1 MSKGFV
7 HRYIP
12 NTAPGVREAMLKA
25 IGFNSVDQIY
35 EEIPEVLRFKGELN
49 IPKEPVS
56 ELEVASRIRA
66 MLAKNKTT
74 DELLSFLGAGCWPH
88 YVPALCG
95 EIISRSEFLTAYAG
109 AEATD
114 HGRYQ
119 SIFEFQ
125 SMMGDLLAMDV
136 VGAPVY
142 DGPSASA
149 DAVQMTS
156 RVLSRS
162 ELLIPKTTSPDRL
175 ATMRLYCNPWLDIK
189 EIDFHPETGQL
200 DLDDLRG
207 KISAQT
213 AAIYIENPTYFGYIE
228 AQCEEIAQIAHEN
241 GALLVVCVNPSSLGI
256 LTPPG
261 KYGADIVCGEGQPLG
276 MQMTCGGATLGILA
290 CRDEERFLRVMPSF
304 MIGLTKTVVE
314 GEYAFSWHTLFER
327 LVYSARDKAKS
338 FTGTAS
344 WLWGISAAVYMA
356 LLGPEGMRRLGEV
369 NMQKAYYAMDLLSG
383 IKGMKV
389 PLFSSAHFNE
399 FVANFDG
406 TGKTVTEINQAL
418 LERGI
423 LGGKDISKEFPHFG
437 NSALYCVTEVHS
449 KEDIER
455 LAETLVA
462 ITGLSNPY
470 AI

>member
-1 MSKGFV
+1 MSKGLV

-25 IGFNSVDQIY
+25 IGFDSVDQIY
-35 EEIPEVLRFKGELN
+35 EEIPAELRFKGKLN

-56 ELEVASRIRA
+56 ELEVASRIKA

-95 EIISRSEFLTAYAG
+95 ETISRSEFLTAYAG
-109 AEATD
+109 AEVTD

-149 DAVQMTS
+149 DAVQMAW
-156 RVLSRS
+156 RVVGRS

-175 ATMRLYCNPWLDIK
+175 ATMRLYCDPWLDIR
-189 EIDFHPETGQL
+189 EVDFHPETGQL
-200 DLDDLRG
+200 DLDDLKG

-213 AAIYIENPTYFGYIE
+213 AAVYIENPTYFGFIE
-228 AQCEEIAQIAHEN
+228 AQCEEIAEIAHEN
-241 GALLVVCVNPSSLGI
+241 DALLVVCVNPISLGI

-261 KYGADIVCGEGQPLG
+261 EYGADIACGEGQPLG
-276 MQMTCGGATLGILA
+276 MHMTCGGATLGILA
-290 CRDEERFLRVMPSF
+290 CRDEERFLGAMPSF

-314 GEYAFSWHTLFER
+314 GEYAFSWHTLFDR
-327 LVYSARDKAKS
+327 LVYSARDKARS

-356 LLGPEGMRRLGEV
+356 LLGPEGMRKLAEV
-369 NMQKAYYAMDLLSG
+369 NMQKAYYAVDLLSG
-383 IKGMKV
+383 IKGIKV

-399 FVANFDG
+399 FVVNFDG
-406 TGKTVTEINQAL
+406 TGKTVSEINEAL
-418 LERGI
+418 LGRGI

-462 ITGLSNPY
+462 ITG
-470 AI
+470 